1 MMNKAPLTDILH
13 TLDYWCAEANN
24 PRNDG
29 WVQQGYRDKII
40 AVLKCLEEK
49 KLPVEFEETKE
60 EMCF

>member
-29 WVQQGYRDKII
+29 WVQQGFKDKIA
-40 AVLKCLEEK
+40 AVYKSLLAKYP
-49 KLPVEFEETKE
+49 PVNFEETKE